1 MAKDSKK
8 IDGKQIESKKTPL
21 SQPTY
26 APTMTLAMARKRG
39 QFLNDIRQFFITRQ
53 VLEVQTPLLSQAG
66 NTDTF
71 LQSVAANVT
80 YQDQQRTY
88 YLHTSPEFAM
98 KRLLASWQVAIYQIC
113 PVFRD
118 NEIGVR
124 HNIEFTMLEWYQPDY
139 SLTELATELGELL
152 EVLYGYP
159 VVMNHYRYVDAF
171 MDFVGIHPL
180 TASISALQAV
190 AEDRGLTGFDFSI
203 ADSSL
208 ENKAASNDDSNKEG
222 NNQRNEDSRQSWLDL
237 LFSHAVEPNLGHDLP
252 TLIIEYPPATAALAK
267 TALDKDG
274 NMVAKRFELYING
287 IEIAN
292 AYDELADGSALR
304 QRFEQDNELRRRH
317 NLPQMP
323 IDEHL
328 LASCDD
334 LIPCS
339 GIAVGVDR
347 LLMVITGATCLQEV
361 IPFPSGLA

>member
-1 MAKDSKK
+1 M
-8 IDGKQIESKKTPL
+8 
-21 SQPTY
+21 SQSSGTSSHKPNY
-26 APTMTLAMARKRG
+26 APTMTLAMAQQRAKFIG
-39 QFLNDIRQFFITRQ
+39 DIRQFFTSRQ

-71 LQSVAANVT
+71 LQSVAAHVT
-80 YQDQQRTY
+80 YQDRPHTY

-98 KRLLASWQVAIYQIC
+98 KRLLASWQVPIYQIC

-118 NEIGVR
+118 NEIGLR
-124 HNIEFTMLEWYQPDY
+124 HNIEFTMLEWYQPNY
-139 SLTELATELGELL
+139 SLDDMAGELNEL
-152 EVLYGYP
+152 LTALYGHP
-159 VVMNHYRYVDAF
+159 MVMSHYRYVDAF

-180 TASISALQAV
+180 TASLSALQAV
-190 AEDRGLTGFDFSI
+190 AEDRGLIGFDFND
-203 ADSSL
+203 A
-208 ENKAASNDDSNKEG
+208 DDSEAN
-222 NNQRNEDSRQSWLDL
+222 RRQNWLDL

-274 NMVAKRFELYING
+274 NKIAKRFELYING

-292 AYDELADGSALR
+292 AYDELADGPALR
-304 QRFEQDNELRRRH
+304 ARFEQDNQLRQRH
-317 NLPQMP
+317 GLPQMP

-328 LASCDD
+328 IAASDD

-347 LLMVITGATCLQEV
+347 LLMVITGAKTLEEV
-361 IPFPSGLA
+361 IAFPSGQA

>member
-1 MAKDSKK
+1 M
-8 IDGKQIESKKTPL
+8 
-21 SQPTY
+21 SQSSSTSNHKPNY
-26 APTMTLAMARKRG
+26 APTMTLAMAQQRAKFIG
-39 QFLNDIRQFFITRQ
+39 DIRQFFTSRQ

-80 YQDQQRTY
+80 YQDRPRTY

-98 KRLLASWQVAIYQIC
+98 KRLLASWQVPIYQIC

-124 HNIEFTMLEWYQPDY
+124 HNIEFTMLEWYQPNY
-139 SLTELATELGELL
+139 SLDDMAGELNEL
-152 EVLYGYP
+152 LTALYGHP
-159 VVMNHYRYVDAF
+159 MVMSHYRYVDAF

-180 TASISALQAV
+180 TASLSALQAV
-190 AEDRGLTGFDFSI
+190 AEDRGLIGFDFND
-203 ADSSL
+203 A
-208 ENKAASNDDSNKEG
+208 DDSEEN
-222 NNQRNEDSRQSWLDL
+222 RRQSWLDL

-267 TALDKDG
+267 TALDKEG
-274 NMVAKRFELYING
+274 NKIAKRFELYING

-292 AYDELADGSALR
+292 AYDELADGPALR
-304 QRFEQDNELRRRH
+304 ARFEQDNQLRQRH
-317 NLPQMP
+317 GLPQMP

-328 LASCDD
+328 IAASDD

-347 LLMVITGATCLQEV
+347 LLMVITGAKNLEEV
-361 IPFPSGLA
+361 IAFPSDQA

>member
-1 MAKDSKK
+1 M
-8 IDGKQIESKKTPL
+8 
-21 SQPTY
+21 SQSSSTFSHQPNY
-26 APTMTLAMARKRG
+26 VPTMTLAMAQQRAKFIG
-39 QFLNDIRQFFITRQ
+39 DIRQFFTSRQ

-71 LQSVAANVT
+71 LQSVAAHVT
-80 YQDQQRTY
+80 YQDRPRTY

-98 KRLLASWQVAIYQIC
+98 KRLLDSWQVPIYQIC

-124 HNIEFTMLEWYQPDY
+124 HNIEFTMLEWYQPNY
-139 SLTELATELGELL
+139 SLDDMAGELNEL
-152 EVLYGYP
+152 LTALYGHP
-159 VVMNHYRYVDAF
+159 MVMSHYRYVDAF

-180 TASISALQAV
+180 TASLSALQAV
-190 AEDRGLTGFDFSI
+190 AEDRGLIGFDFND
-203 ADSSL
+203 A
-208 ENKAASNDDSNKEG
+208 DDSEAN
-222 NNQRNEDSRQSWLDL
+222 RRQSWLDL

-267 TALDKDG
+267 TALDKEG
-274 NMVAKRFELYING
+274 NKIAKRFELYING

-292 AYDELADGSALR
+292 AYDELADGPALR
-304 QRFEQDNELRRRH
+304 ARFEQDNQLRHRH
-317 NLPQMP
+317 GLPKMP

-328 LASCDD
+328 VAASDD

-347 LLMVITGATCLQEV
+347 LLMVITGAKTLEEV
-361 IPFPSGLA
+361 IAFPSGQA

>member
-1 MAKDSKK
+1 MTKVNNTS
-8 IDGKQIESKKTPL
+8 SNNTS
-21 SQPTY
+21 SQPITSKPISSKPISSKPSY
-26 APTMTLAMARKRG
+26 APTMTLAMAQQRA
-39 QFLNDIRQFFITRQ
+39 QFMSNIRQFFAKRQ

-71 LQSVAANVT
+71 LQSVAAQVT
-80 YQDQQRTY
+80 YRDKPQTY

-98 KRLLASWQVAIYQIC
+98 KRLLASWQVPIYQIC

-124 HNIEFTMLEWYQPDY
+124 HNIEFTMLEWYQPNY
-139 SLTELATELGELL
+139 SLDDMATELGELL
-152 EVLYGYP
+152 KALYGNA
-159 VVMNHYRYVDAF
+159 VVMSHYRYVDAF

-180 TASISALQAV
+180 TASLATLQAV
-190 AEDRGLTGFDFSI
+190 AEDKGLTGFDFNSEL
-203 ADSSL
+203 SSAVNT
-208 ENKAASNDDSNKEG
+208 E
-222 NNQRNEDSRQSWLDL
+222 EDRRQSWLDL

-252 TLIIEYPPATAALAK
+252 TLIIEYPPGTAALAK

-274 NMVAKRFELYING
+274 NKIAKRFELYING

-292 AYDELADGSALR
+292 AYDELADGQALKERFEKDNQLR
-304 QRFEQDNELRRRH
+304 QRH

-328 LASCDD
+328 LAASDD
-334 LIPCS
+334 LVPSS
-339 GIAVGVDR
+339 GIAVGIDR
-347 LLMVITGATCLQEV
+347 LLMVITGASSLEKV

>member
-1 MAKDSKK
+1 MTQASNSSSKP
-8 IDGKQIESKKTPL
+8 S
-21 SQPTY
+21 Y
-26 APTMTLAMARKRG
+26 APTMTLAMAQQRA
-39 QFLNDIRQFFITRQ
+39 QLMSTVRQFFATHQ

-71 LQSVAANVT
+71 LQSIAAQVT
-80 YQDQQRTY
+80 YQDKPYIY

-113 PVFRD
+113 SVFRD

-124 HNIEFTMLEWYQPDY
+124 HNIEFTMLEWYQPNY
-139 SLTELATELGELL
+139 SLDDMAAELGELL
-152 EVLYGYP
+152 AALYGHS
-159 VVMNHYRYVDAF
+159 VVMSHYRYVDAF

-180 TASISALQAV
+180 TASLDALQAV
-190 AEDRGLTGFDFSI
+190 AEDKGLTGFDFNSDLANTEDGE
-203 ADSSL
+203 ADI
-208 ENKAASNDDSNKEG
+208 
-222 NNQRNEDSRQSWLDL
+222 RQSWLDL

-267 TALDKDG
+267 TAVDKEG
-274 NMVAKRFELYING
+274 NTVAKRFELYING

-292 AYDELADGSALR
+292 AYDELADGQALR
-304 QRFEQDNELRRRH
+304 ERFEQDNQLRKRH

-328 LASCDD
+328 LAASDA

-339 GIAVGVDR
+339 GIAVGIDR
-347 LLMVITGATCLQEV
+347 LLMVITGANSLEDV
-361 IPFPSGLA
+361 ISFPSGLA